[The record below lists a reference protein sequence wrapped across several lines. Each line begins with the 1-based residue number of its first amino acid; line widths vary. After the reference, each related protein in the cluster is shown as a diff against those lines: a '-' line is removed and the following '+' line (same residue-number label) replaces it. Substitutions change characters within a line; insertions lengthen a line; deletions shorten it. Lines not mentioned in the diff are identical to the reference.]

1 MKTLFVLG
9 LLFSTSAFGASIKC
23 HITYGG
29 ENFLVQAQP
38 AANPYLVASQKIG
51 RYFEFKVVYVEA
63 PASATAINI
72 YTYGMASGEPVL
84 IHQSKRR
91 PPYPKNAGK
100 YGFTGLN
107 FVYEPSKG
115 SELQYWCER
124 VD

>member
-1 MKTLFVLG
+1 MKALCALA
-9 LLFSTSAFGASIKC
+9 LLFGTTAFGASIKC
-23 HITYGG
+23 HIIYGG
-29 ENFLVQAQP
+29 ENFLVQASP
-38 AANPYLVASQKIG
+38 VANPYLVESQKIG

-63 PASATAINI
+63 PASAAAINI
-72 YTYGMASGEPVL
+72 YTYALASGEPVL

-91 PPYPKNAGK
+91 PPFPKNAGK
-100 YGFTGLN
+100 HGFTGLN